1 MKFKLENV
9 KSLLI
14 EIEDFIRLGRDYDE
28 VLDELADFI
37 DRLKQYKFIGTKKEF
52 IEQLEEEDG
61 YDIYLDSYYFNAHH
75 HKQNVYDQW
84 VNKIIDH
91 EKNNNNNK
99 NFQKWLKECGLVD
112 EFEEA
117 DEWDK
122 DHYYE
127 DFADEIMENDIT
139 YDNNQYL
146 EEFYQPLIN
155 NLNHDKLNYH
165 YNTIIYLDNEPNGII
180 AAG

>member
-14 EIEDFIRLGRDYDE
+14 EIEDFISLGRDYDD

-37 DRLKQYKFIGTKKEF
+37 NHLKRYKFIGTKKEF
-52 IEQLEEEDG
+52 IELLEDEDG
-61 YDIYLDSYYFNAHH
+61 DDIYLFNAHH
-75 HKQNVYDQW
+75 YKQKVYDHW
-84 VNKIIDH
+84 LKKVINH
-91 EKNNNNNK
+91 EKNNNHNK
-99 NFQKWLKECGLVD
+99 NFKKWLKECGLVD

-117 DEWDK
+117 DDK
-122 DHYYE
+122 LHYYE
-127 DFADEIMENDIT
+127 EFADEIMENDIT
-139 YDNNQYL
+139 YNNQYI
-146 EEFYQPLIN
+146 EELYQLLID

-165 YNTIIYLDNEPNGII
+165 YSTIIYLDSKPNGII